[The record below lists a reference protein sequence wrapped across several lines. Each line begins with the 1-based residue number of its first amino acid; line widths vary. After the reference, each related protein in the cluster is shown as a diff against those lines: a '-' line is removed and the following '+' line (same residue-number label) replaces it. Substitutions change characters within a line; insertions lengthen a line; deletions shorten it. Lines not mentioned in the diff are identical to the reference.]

1 MKQTFETFT
10 RILGRSKEYE
20 IEGQTILVL
29 RDYYSGDTV
38 RFDLSRLTPEMFEE
52 IIERDPKEA
61 IWADCK
67 ENIDSWEE
75 RTGAALDAIDHNRC
89 SFEQADYRLYYE
101 IQERIEEYCHDHDLD
116 CEDIDPD
123 DILFYVDD

>member
-20 IEGQTILVL
+20 FEGRSILVL
-29 RDYYSGDTV
+29 RDYYAGDTV
-38 RFDLSRLTPEMFEE
+38 RIDLSRITPEMFDA
-52 IIERDPKEA
+52 IIERAPKEA

-75 RTGAALDAIDHNRC
+75 RTGAALEAIDNKRC
-89 SFEQADYRLYYE
+89 SFEQADRRLYYE
-101 IQERIEEYCHDHDLD
+101 IQERIEEYCYDHDLD
-116 CEDIDPD
+116 CDDVTPE